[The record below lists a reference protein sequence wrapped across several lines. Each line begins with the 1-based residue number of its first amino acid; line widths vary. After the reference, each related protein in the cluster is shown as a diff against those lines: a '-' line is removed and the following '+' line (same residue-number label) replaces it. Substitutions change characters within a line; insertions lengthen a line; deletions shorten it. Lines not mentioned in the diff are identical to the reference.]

1 MSNNETIFVSI
12 ACLADPDVVDTVR
25 DIFEKAK
32 NPQRVTVGLC
42 LQAAPDDS
50 SYDSLNEFDRLRI
63 DRIDAEDS
71 LGPIYAR
78 ARCERLL
85 EEEDYYLQIDCHSR
99 FFQDWDEKL
108 ITEFRLS
115 QSLSPKCVLSHYPI
129 NINNM
134 NKDDY
139 LGSIGQVN
147 RYRHVDTDA
156 LKSHGSLVKMPT
168 KPLPSIGISA
178 AMLFMEGAAKKLIP
192 FDPYLHFGLHAAE
205 QVLYAIRL
213 WTHGYDIYCPTQHTV
228 ATEYEG
234 ARDRIPDHVK
244 QITSRNRGNWPDR
257 TWSKVKY
264 LLGLD
269 SVGQVDNVYYDDV
282 ADDSFPYGLGTNRS
296 LLEYYKLAGLHEQL
310 KELFPNYIYR
320 DS

>member
-32 NPQRVTVGLC
+32 IPQRITVGLC
-42 LQAAPDDS
+42 LQATPDDP
-50 SYDSLNEFDRLRI
+50 SYDGLNVFDRLRI
-63 DRIDAEDS
+63 DRIDVEDS

-156 LKSHGSLVKMPT
+156 LKSHGSLVKLPT
-168 KPLPSIGISA
+168 EPLPSIGISA
-178 AMLFMEGAAKKLIP
+178 AMLFMEGSTKKSIP

-234 ARDRIPDHVK
+234 ARDRIPDNVK
-244 QITSRNRGNWPDR
+244 QTTSRNRGNWPDR

-269 SVGQVDNVYYDDV
+269 SVGQVDSVYYDDV
-282 ADDSFPYGLGTNRS
+282 ADDSFPYGLGIDRS

>member
-1 MSNNETIFVSI
+1 MSDNETIFVSI

-25 DIFEKAK
+25 DIFAKAK
-32 NPQRVTVGLC
+32 HPNRISVGLC

-50 SYDSLNEFDRLRI
+50 AYESLSEFNNLRI
-63 DRIDAEDS
+63 DHIHYEDS

-85 EEEDYYLQIDCHSR
+85 NDEDFYLQIDCHTR
-99 FFQDWDEKL
+99 FFQDWDERILSEFQMSKQL
-108 ITEFRLS
+108 TET
-115 QSLSPKCVLSHYPI
+115 CVISHYPI
-129 NINNM
+129 NIRNM
-134 NKDDY
+134 ENADY

-156 LKSHGSLVKMPT
+156 LKSHGSLVKIP
-168 KPLPSIGISA
+168 KEPLQSIGISA
-178 AMLFMEGAAKKLIP
+178 AMLFMECSTKKLIP
-192 FDPYLHFGLHAAE
+192 YDPYLHFGLHAAE

-213 WTHGYDIYCPTQHTV
+213 WTHGYDIYCPTQHIL

-234 ARDRIPDHVK
+234 ARDRIPESVK
-244 QITSRNRGNWPDR
+244 QATARNRGNWPDR

-269 SVGQVDNVYYDDV
+269 SIGQVDGVYYDDV
-282 ADDSFPYGLGTNRS
+282 ADENFPYCLGTNRS